1 VCPLFHITIHLLRL
15 CPHTE
20 EGSDTEFGVGD
31 KKSKEQHCFTDLYRQ
46 WCVCVCVCV
55 SVSVCVS
62 VCVCVCVCMCVC
74 VSLCVSLC
82 VCLCVSVCVCMCVSE
97 NVLFTEEGSDIASP
111 VGDKKGREGH
121 CFTEL

>member
-1 VCPLFHITIHLLRL
+1 MIQSLGWET
-15 CPHTE
+15 
-20 EGSDTEFGVGD
+20 
-31 KKSKEQHCFTDLYRQ
+31 KKSKEEHCFTDLYRQ
-46 WCVCVCVCV
+46 WCVCMC
-55 SVSVCVS
+55 VSVCVS
-62 VCVCVCVCMCVC
+62 ACVC
-74 VSLCVSLC
+74 VSLCVCVSVC